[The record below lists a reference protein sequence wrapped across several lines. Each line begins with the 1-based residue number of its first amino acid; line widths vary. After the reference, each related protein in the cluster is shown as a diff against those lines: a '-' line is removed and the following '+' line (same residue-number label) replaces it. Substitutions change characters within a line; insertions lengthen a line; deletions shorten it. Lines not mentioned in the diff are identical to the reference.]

1 MVVDTLKTLLNPME
15 LLTNYLNPLSKDFIF
30 TKLFSNISDIFSFFD
45 PTGEKFIFTDFFK
58 NISNMLSYINP
69 FSDNFIFK
77 DFFSNFFSWFNPLSD
92 NFILKK
98 LWEFL
103 TSIISFVNPTDDNFL
118 GKKIIELLG
127 DLLKSLF
134 VPSEDAI
141 NGLVNSVK
149 DHFTFI
155 DSINSTVDMVKGMFD
170 NTEELPKISV
180 NVPENKW
187 YNGQVIVMDLNWYAP
202 YKNYGDTI
210 IAGFIYVFFLW
221 RIFINLPN
229 IISGGAGTV
238 NDVTIASSDIEAYHK
253 FGFGRR
259 SSLNRRQ

>member
-1 MVVDTLKTLLNPME
+1 ME

-103 TSIISFVNPTDDNFL
+103 SSIISYINPFDDNFL

-134 VPSEDAI
+134 VPSEERI
-141 NGLVNSVK
+141 TGLQNAVTSKFDFVESIK
-149 DHFTFI
+149 I
-155 DSINSTVDMVKGMFD
+155 SINSFKDIINNLGNAPVLHLDLESTKYTGKM
-170 NTEELPKISV
+170 TV
-180 NVPENKW
+180 NV
-187 YNGQVIVMDLNWYAP
+187 IDLNWYKP
-202 YKNYGDTI
+202 YKKYGDVVIT
-210 IAGFIYVFFLW
+210 GLFYSFYLW
-221 RIFINLPN
+221 RLYNRI
-229 IISGGAGTV
+229 
-238 NDVTIASSDIEAYHK
+238 SDIIRGVGSGTSDLINISNYNGGK
-253 FGFGRR
+253 
-259 SSLNRRQ
+259 

>member
-1 MVVDTLKTLLNPME
+1 ME

-134 VPSEDAI
+134 VPSEEAI

-149 DHFTFI
+149 DH
-155 DSINSTVDMVKGMFD
+155 
-170 NTEELPKISV
+170 
-180 NVPENKW
+180 
-187 YNGQVIVMDLNWYAP
+187 
-202 YKNYGDTI
+202 
-210 IAGFIYVFFLW
+210 W

-229 IISGGAGTV
+229 IISGGAGSV
-238 NDVTIASSDIEAYHK
+238 NDITIASSDIEAYQK

-259 SSLNRRQ
+259 SGLNRKQ